1 VHGKRSLR
9 YNIVSYCAGWTVQVI
24 RGNGWNKRR
33 CYQPRHIMRKHWRGQ
48 MPRESSRAQRHPDMV
63 GPAWKRP
70 LGRAYAPGGPGLT
83 SMWCGN
89 MMEPESSKGEPGI
102 AVGTRFAQI
111 LRSRTTISVPL
122 KVHHGRGHGER
133 TYEEMIHVQELFTRS
148 SSSEWTPCLARRMQS
163 MKLH

>member
-1 VHGKRSLR
+1 MEEAPRDS
-9 YNIVSYCAGWTVQVI
+9 ICP
-24 RGNGWNKRR
+24 RR
-33 CYQPRHIMRKHWRGQ
+33 DWSHKY
-48 MPRESSRAQRHPDMV
+48 V
-63 GPAWKRP
+63 
-70 LGRAYAPGGPGLT
+70 L
-83 SMWCGN
+83 CGN

-148 SSSEWTPCLARRMQS
+148 SSSEWTP
-163 MKLH
+163 